1 MGVNSGFLEALL
13 PAEFTPRAMLAVVG
27 FQNATHF
34 ADFTPKAMPAAVG
47 VSKHIVFCLAKPLRR
62 STPHM
67 QAAVAF
73 QVIAACLLLIYK
85 ILSIIG
91 FYKSIIATAN
101 FITPYAGSEKVC
113 PYHREVSVQS
123 P

>member
-47 VSKHIVFCLAKPLRR
+47 VSTRIAPCPANASYACNSGDFKLSPLAEGVSLK
-62 STPHM
+62 
-67 QAAVAF
+67 V
-73 QVIAACLLLIYK
+73 LIPIN
-85 ILSIIG
+85 ILPAI
-91 FYKSIIATAN
+91 
-101 FITPYAGSEKVC
+101 
-113 PYHREVSVQS
+113 
-123 P
+123 